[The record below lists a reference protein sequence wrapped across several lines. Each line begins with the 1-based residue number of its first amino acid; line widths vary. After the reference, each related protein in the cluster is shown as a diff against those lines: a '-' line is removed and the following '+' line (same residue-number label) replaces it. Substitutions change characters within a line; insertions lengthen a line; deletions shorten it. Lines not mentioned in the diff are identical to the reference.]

1 MSKSVFERYGGWG
14 LVLAGGIIWLN
25 VFSNNSA
32 LFSNSLI
39 DSVVGLG
46 LIGIGSYLN
55 FKNR

>member
-1 MSKSVFERYGGWG
+1 MSKSVFKRYGGWG